1 MLDFFRNRKVGRGK
15 KRSLSD
21 MSEIAKREREKILRD
36 KIRELINDE
45 FKNSGIEN
53 RIVEISKSMEKMDKK
68 IEDLKSSLVPL
79 SRSKDDSIR
88 KIKIKRMVLEML
100 KRHNRLTA
108 SELGSRLGMSRTRC
122 NEYLKELERNGIT
135 KGILISRQKF
145 YELEKQNL

>member
-53 RIVEISKSMEKMDKK
+53 RIVEISNSMEKMDNK

-88 KIKIKRMVLEML
+88 KVKMKRMVLEIL
-100 KRHNRLTA
+100 REYSRLTA
-108 SELGSRLGMSRTRC
+108 SEMSKKLGLSRTRC
-122 NEYLKELERNGIT
+122 SEYLKELEREGIV
-135 KGILISRQKF
+135 KGWLVSRKKF
-145 YELEKQNL
+145 YELSKH